1 LQIAYIA
8 FNCSMIISVNTLL
21 DAELN
26 WKAVNRVSTI
36 MISQFPVDIIDSN
49 SLQFFRFLSG
59 SFFPVS

>member
-1 LQIAYIA
+1 
-8 FNCSMIISVNTLL
+8 MIISVNTLL